1 MVGRA
6 MTDAADSV
14 NRFPIFST
22 AVEVERHPAGA
33 VIFSEGDSGTVLY
46 VIRSG
51 QVALRIGG
59 KTVETLGPDGMFGE
73 MALVDSAIRSATA
86 VAESECELVPVD
98 LPRFRRL
105 VQDTPFFAERVMRVM
120 AERLRRETA

>member
-1 MVGRA
+1 
-6 MTDAADSV
+6 MTDAADSI
-14 NRFPIFST
+14 NHFPIFST

-51 QVALRIGG
+51 QVALQIGG
-59 KTVETLGPDGMFGE
+59 TTVETLGPDGMFGE
-73 MALVDSAIRSATA
+73 MALVDSSTRSATA

-98 LPRFRRL
+98 LSRFRRL

-120 AERLRRETA
+120 AERLRRQTA